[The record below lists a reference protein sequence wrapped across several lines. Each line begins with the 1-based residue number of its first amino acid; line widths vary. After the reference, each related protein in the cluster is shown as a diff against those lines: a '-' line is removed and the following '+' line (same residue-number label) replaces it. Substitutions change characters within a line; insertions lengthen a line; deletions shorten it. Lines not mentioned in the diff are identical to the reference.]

1 MKFAQRSPST
11 GWEPV
16 GLSATGQP
24 VVWGWFKPV
33 HAPSTVA
40 FNVPLPVWS
49 QPEQAACI
57 TIRRLT
63 EAAGLD
69 ALQGWTV
76 FGQNY
81 ACDQQTLA
89 YLDLPLPA
97 PPAGVEP
104 LIVLWSPMVA
114 VPPAMP
120 AMLPAGAGGYL
131 PASAAASSVSANA
144 AALFDQMQYHWSGIQ
159 QIETE
164 LRRARMQLE
173 QAASRLSSLN
183 RDLSADEANS
193 ADNNDKKDWQDA
205 RRWLR
210 DGAAG
215 LTRSIKEIDVGVVSG
230 AGQRHR
236 FEDLMKT
243 YVQPRVTFP
252 GMEQSAIDF
261 EMFHKSAKNV
271 LNAAQTALS
280 KGGADAERRANA
292 VLQRISI
299 KARARRSKHR
309 SGG

>member
-1 MKFAQRSPST
+1 MKFEQRSPST

-16 GLSATGQP
+16 VLSASGQP
-24 VVWGWFKPV
+24 VVWGWFKPA
-33 HAPSTVA
+33 HAPTSVA
-40 FNVPLPVWS
+40 FNIPLPVWS
-49 QPEQAACI
+49 QSEQAAHI
-57 TIRRLT
+57 TIRRLA
-63 EAAGLD
+63 EAAGVD

-81 ACDQQTLA
+81 PCDTQSLS
-89 YLDLPLPA
+89 YLDLPVPA
-97 PPAGVEP
+97 PPAGLEP
-104 LIVLWSPMVA
+104 LIVLWSQSAPVFPSS
-114 VPPAMP
+114 PPGMSV
-120 AMLPAGAGGYL
+120 GYSAAATP
-131 PASAAASSVSANA
+131 PASANPNA

-159 QIETE
+159 QLETE

-215 LTRSIKEIDVGVVSG
+215 LTRSIKEIDVGIVSG

-236 FEDLMKT
+236 FDDLMKT
-243 YVQPRVTFP
+243 YVQPRVSFQ

-271 LNAAQTALS
+271 LSAAQVALS

-292 VLQRISI
+292 VLQRIAA
-299 KARARRSKHR
+299 KARARRTKHR
-309 SGG
+309 NG